1 MFRLYEDIKLL
12 TQNQLG
18 VLYMIGSVVCF
29 SIMDICVKWL
39 DYYPVGQ
46 VLFFRFFIGFIPI
59 FFIIPRDKIFNFYKT
74 SRPGLHAFRAVCGA
88 LAIIALFYGLR
99 ELPLADVISLTFA
112 GPIFVTIAS
121 IFFLSE
127 KVGIKRWSAVF
138 LGFFG
143 MILIVQPAFREL
155 NYYYVSP
162 IIFCIFFACVAI
174 SVRSLSKTEANYT
187 IAFYFTFLCTLIG
200 LGSLFFVNWIMPTK
214 IDFLIFL
221 IIGLCGSIANLLL
234 TQSYRLAEASL
245 VTPIK
250 YLSLVFAIIFG
261 FLIWGEIPKAL
272 TLLGAGLVILSSL
285 IIFVRENRLKKV
297 IDIPRT

>member
-1 MFRLYEDIKLL
+1 MTEDIKLL
-12 TQNQLG
+12 TKNQIG
-18 VLYMIGSVVCF
+18 VLYMVASVICF

-59 FFIIPRDKIFNFYKT
+59 FFTIPRDKIFDFYKT

-99 ELPLADVISLTFA
+99 ELPLADVVSLTFG
-112 GPIFVTIAS
+112 GPIFVTVAS

-127 KVGIKRWSAVF
+127 KVGVKRWSAVL

-143 MILIVQPAFREL
+143 MLLIVQPAFIDL
-155 NYYYVSP
+155 NYYYLSP
-162 IIFCIFFACVAI
+162 IVFCIFFACVAI

-200 LGSLFFVNWIMPTK
+200 LASSLYGDWLMPKK
-214 IDFLIFL
+214 IDMLIFL
-221 IIGLCGSIANLLL
+221 VMGICGSVANLLL

-250 YLSLVFAIIFG
+250 YLSLVFAIVFG
-261 FLIWGEIPKAL
+261 FLIWSEIPKIL
-272 TLLGAGLVILSSL
+272 TLLGAALVILSSL
-285 IIFVRENRLKKV
+285 IIFTRESQLKKE
-297 IDIPRT
+297 IITPRS

>member
-1 MFRLYEDIKLL
+1 M
-12 TQNQLG
+12 
-18 VLYMIGSVVCF
+18 VASVICF

-46 VLFFRFFIGFIPI
+46 VLFLRFFIGFIPI
-59 FFIIPRDKIFNFYKT
+59 FFIIPRDKILSFYKT
-74 SRPGLHAFRAVCGA
+74 SRPGLHAFRAITGA

-99 ELPLADVISLTFA
+99 ELPLADVVSLTFG

-127 KVGIKRWSAVF
+127 KVGVKRWSAVF
-138 LGFFG
+138 LGFIG
-143 MILIVQPAFREL
+143 MLLIIQPAFAEL
-155 NYYYVSP
+155 NYYYIAP

-187 IAFYFTFLCTLIG
+187 IAFYFTFLCSVIG
-200 LGSLFFVNWIMPTK
+200 LSSMFFGDWMMPTK
-214 IDFLIFL
+214 IDIVIF
-221 IIGLCGSIANLLL
+221 IILGLCGSIANLLL

-250 YLSLVFAIIFG
+250 YLSLVFAIFFG
-261 FLIWGEIPKAL
+261 FIIWSEVPKIL
-272 TLLGAGLVILSSL
+272 TLLGAALVILSSL
-285 IIFVRENRLKKV
+285 IIFVRETQLKKQ
-297 IDIPRT
+297 IIAQDHE